1 MTLPC
6 LILAGGVGSRM
17 RPLTDAIP
25 KALIEI
31 GGRPFIDIQLR
42 RLAAAG
48 VSEVVLSIGYLGQL
62 LRTHVGDGSQFGVS
76 ARYVDEGDRR
86 LGTGGAVRLAVDESA
101 LGGAFFLLYG
111 DSYLDVD
118 FIAVERAWRSS
129 KRPALMTVLRND
141 NRWGASN
148 VDYRRGQVAL
158 YDKQRPTP
166 SMRWIDYGLLV
177 LTSIAV
183 RQRIAPGEATDLADA
198 LHDLS
203 RDGDLAGLPV
213 TRRFYEVGSP
223 RGVQDLEA
231 HLLRTT
237 GAKPVLN
244 GGMPTPTTVGGME

>member
-6 LILAGGVGSRM
+6 LVLAGGVGSRM
-17 RPLTDAIP
+17 HPLTDAIP
-25 KALIEI
+25 KALIEV

-42 RLAAAG
+42 RLAAGG
-48 VSEVVLSIGYLGQL
+48 VNEVVLSIGYLGQL
-62 LRTHVGDGSQFGVS
+62 LRTHVGDGSQFGVKV
-76 ARYVDEGDRR
+76 RYVDERDRR
-86 LGTGGAVRLAVDESA
+86 LGTGGAVRLAVDE
-101 LGGAFFLLYG
+101 GGVGDAFFLLYG

-118 FIAVERAWRSS
+118 FTAVERGWRSS

-148 VDYRRGQVAL
+148 VDYRRGLVAL
-158 YDKQRPTP
+158 YDKLRPTA

-183 RQRIAPGEATDLADA
+183 RQRIAPGEVSDLADA

-231 HLLRTT
+231 HLLRE
-237 GAKPVLN
+237 AALRPVLH
-244 GGMPTPTTVGGME
+244 GEMPTPPSVGDME